1 MTSMMIAFPG
11 IFILF
16 AVFFGYISYSIMI
29 NKKPVVIRSKWLLAL
44 VAIGFLPSISINF
57 IAFFQKGGESVL
69 TLVAPIMF
77 LVLLVFYY
85 FILKGV
91 SIYGI
96 TDEDFKKYFFMA
108 LSNLNIRFTEKM
120 NKVQLDDAGTDI
132 HVSFQESIGTG
143 MIKIKDPK
151 KADFKKIVSEFKKV
165 LAANTIHTKKITAWF
180 YLVFALLMIVACA
193 GFIYLLI
200 TKVL

>member
-1 MTSMMIAFPG
+1 MQ
-11 IFILF
+11 
-16 AVFFGYISYSIMI
+16 
-29 NKKPVVIRSKWLLAL
+29 SKWLLAL
-44 VAIGFLPSISINF
+44 IAIGFLPSIIINF
-57 IAFFQKGGESVL
+57 IAFFHEGGESVF
-69 TLVAPIMF
+69 TLIAPIMF

-96 TDEDFKKYFFMA
+96 TDEDFKKYFFIA

-132 HVSFQESIGTG
+132 QVSFQESVGTG

-151 KADFKKIVSEFKKV
+151 KTDFKKIVIEFKKV
-165 LAANTIHTKKITAWF
+165 LAANTIQTKKITAWF
-180 YLVFALLMIVACA
+180 YLVFALLMLAACA
-193 GFIYLLI
+193 VFIYLLI